1 MMLSFKIFMPNTI
14 QGKIFMLATKGLR
27 LVRIVRYIKRVE
39 ESMKDNQT
47 WKQVMIKLINQIM
60 TMYLVAHVNACLN
73 YLVSRQSENTQSW
86 VYARGI
92 QTSNQEIYT
101 AYRWALFKSFSHM
114 FCIGFGIVHPTTF
127 HDALTTLFSM
137 LSGSIMFVLF
147 LGQMTS
153 LFQSLNIS
161 KAQYKQKLQQVKE
174 YMIFRKL
181 PMELRYRMNDYYE
194 NRFQG
199 KMFDEDKILSE
210 LNPVLREEL
219 VNHNCCEL
227 IESVPFFKNA
237 DADFLARII
246 SVLKYEVYLNGDCII
261 KQGDLGNRMYFIA
274 RGQVLIRNTLDTE
287 QIQNQRTSHGSAIG
301 ASSVEQRLADGCY
314 FGEICLLAQNIRRVA
329 SVYADSSLVNAY
341 ALNRDDFENVLTGHP
356 EMREHIQQVASAR
369 LDAIYNGNGDDARQ
383 SVKTALD
390 EAISHYAKK
399 DDWMDSDDEEVGDMS
414 ETASGESV

>member
-1 MMLSFKIFMPNTI
+1 
-14 QGKIFMLATKGLR
+14 
-27 LVRIVRYIKRVE
+27 
-39 ESMKDNQT
+39 
-47 WKQVMIKLINQIM
+47 
-60 TMYLVAHVNACLN
+60 
-73 YLVSRQSENTQSW
+73 
-86 VYARGI
+86 
-92 QTSNQEIYT
+92 
-101 AYRWALFKSFSHM
+101 
-114 FCIGFGIVHPTTF
+114 
-127 HDALTTLFSM
+127 
-137 LSGSIMFVLF
+137 MFVLF

-261 KQGDLGNRMYFIA
+261 KQGDIGNRMYFIA
-274 RGQVLIRNTLDTE
+274 RGQVLIRNTTDTE
-287 QIQNQRTSHGSAIG
+287 KQANQRTSHGSSLG
-301 ASSVEQRLADGCY
+301 NQSVEQRLADGCY
-314 FGEICLLAQNIRRVA
+314 FGEICLLAENIRRVA
-329 SVYADSSLVNAY
+329 SVFADSSLVNAY
-341 ALNRDDFENVLTGHP
+341 ALNRDDFENVLIGHP
-356 EMREHIQQVASAR
+356 EMREHIQQVAAAR
-369 LDAIYNGNGDDARQ
+369 LEAIYNPTDGDTRQ

-390 EAISHYAKK
+390 EAISHYMKK
-399 DDWMDSDDEEVGDMS
+399 EEWSDEDDLS
-414 ETASGESV
+414 ENDTASGESV

>member
-1 MMLSFKIFMPNTI
+1 MNALYLFWTIFTEVWLLLDICLNLRTGVCLQGSETDVDLRLDIIRKYYICFQRMGIDVISTIPADKVYTIICTVILNFFIPAHADIQGVKMMLSFKIFMPNTI
-14 QGKIFMLATKGLR
+14 QGKIFMLATTGLR

-199 KMFDEDKILSE
+199 KMFDEDKI
-210 LNPVLREEL
+210 
-219 VNHNCCEL
+219 
-227 IESVPFFKNA
+227 
-237 DADFLARII
+237 
-246 SVLKYEVYLNGDCII
+246 
-261 KQGDLGNRMYFIA
+261 
-274 RGQVLIRNTLDTE
+274 
-287 QIQNQRTSHGSAIG
+287 
-301 ASSVEQRLADGCY
+301 
-314 FGEICLLAQNIRRVA
+314 
-329 SVYADSSLVNAY
+329 
-341 ALNRDDFENVLTGHP
+341 
-356 EMREHIQQVASAR
+356 
-369 LDAIYNGNGDDARQ
+369 
-383 SVKTALD
+383 
-390 EAISHYAKK
+390 
-399 DDWMDSDDEEVGDMS
+399 
-414 ETASGESV
+414 